1 MKEINNQDR
10 VQELAGIH
18 LGRKGGEGYSST
30 YNPDLLVAIPRTLNR
45 ESYGIEENN
54 LPFVGFDAW
63 NAYEVSAITKK
74 GLPISGLLKIVC
86 PADSLYHVE
95 SKSIKLYLNSLNMTP
110 LGETSKE
117 CISLIESTVSRD
129 LTLILGST
137 ITCKLFTSEPREGY
151 TFETFERIQ
160 DQINLDKI
168 EFTSYKSDASQL
180 EVDQEQ
186 RTVQTRID
194 FLRSNCRVTNQPDF
208 GDIYIFM
215 KGQQVPTLESLAK
228 YVVSHREVSHFHEEI
243 VEMTYT
249 DLLKKFRPE
258 ELMVCALYS
267 RRGGLDINPIRA
279 SKRSLIPSWISDER
293 VMMKKTLKQ

>member
-1 MKEINNQDR
+1 MTKVNNQDR

-18 LGRKGGEGYSST
+18 LGRKGGEGYSSI
-30 YNPDLLVAIPRTLNR
+30 YDPDLLVAIPRTLNR
-45 ESYGIEENN
+45 ESYGIKENK

-74 GLPISGLLKIVC
+74 GLPVSGLLKIVC
-86 PADSLYHVE
+86 PADSIYHVE

-110 LGETSKE
+110 LGETTKE
-117 CISLIESTVSRD
+117 CIELIEKTVSRD
-129 LTLILGST
+129 LTLLLGSPVP
-137 ITCKLFTSEPREGY
+137 CKLFTSEPKSTY
-151 TFETFERIQ
+151 TFETFDRIQ
-160 DQINLDKI
+160 DQVDLDKV

-180 EVDQEQ
+180 QLDQDQ
-186 RTVQTRID
+186 RVVKTRID

-208 GDIYIFM
+208 GDIFIWM
-215 KGQQVPTLESLAK
+215 TGQHVPTLESLAK
-228 YVVSHREVSHFHEEI
+228 YIVSHREVSHFHEEI

-249 DLLKKFRPE
+249 DLLYRFEPE

-267 RRGGLDINPIRA
+267 RRGGIDINPIRA
-279 SKRSLIPSWISDER
+279 SKKSLIPSWIYDER